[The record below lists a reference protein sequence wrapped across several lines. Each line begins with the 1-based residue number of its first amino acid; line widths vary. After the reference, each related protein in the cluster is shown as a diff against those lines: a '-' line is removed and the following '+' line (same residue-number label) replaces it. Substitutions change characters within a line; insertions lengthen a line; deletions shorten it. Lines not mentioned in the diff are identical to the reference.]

1 METGTVANKSFGT
14 QLSGFW
20 EYLLV
25 AHPDATV
32 YAQVM
37 AEKQSFSVQYKEPIA
52 IKTKPHITVANF
64 LAKEEMEETII
75 RWMHRIISMQKSFR
89 VTLDQYSGFKPHTIY
104 LRVQDHQPFQQLAKE
119 LKVVDQYVRSYGC
132 PEMRLIK
139 FPHLTIARRLPDN
152 TYQQAITDYAQKSFH
167 ASFEVTDLVLLRRQH
182 QFDNCK
188 QVNVFGL
195 QPSPALPGREG

>member
-1 METGTVANKSFGT
+1 METGTLHNKTFSSP
-14 QLSGFW
+14 QVILW

-25 AHPDATV
+25 AHPDASV

-37 AEKQSFSVQYKEPIA
+37 AEKQSFSMQYKEPIA

-75 RWMHRIISMQKSFR
+75 RWMHRIISAQKSFT
-89 VTLDQYSGFKPHTIY
+89 VTLDQYSGCKPHTIY

-119 LKVVDQYVRSYGC
+119 LKVVDQYVQSYGC
-132 PEMRLIK
+132 PEMHLIK
-139 FPHLTIARRLPDN
+139 YPHLIIARRLVGN
-152 TYQQAITDYAQKSFH
+152 TYDQAIADYSTKSFY
-167 ASFEVTDLVLLRRQH
+167 ASFEVKDLILLRRQH
-182 QFDNCK
+182 QFASCK

-195 QPSPALPGREG
+195 TP